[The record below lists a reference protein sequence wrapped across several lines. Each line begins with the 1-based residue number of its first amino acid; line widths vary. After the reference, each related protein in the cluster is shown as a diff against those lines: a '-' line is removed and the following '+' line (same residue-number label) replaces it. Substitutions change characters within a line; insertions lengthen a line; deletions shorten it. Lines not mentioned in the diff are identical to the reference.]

1 MSAPAGPVRVGLVDD
16 QPLMRVAFRTIL
28 ESFGLCIVGEAA
40 DGEEAVR
47 LAVEHRPDVVLMDVR
62 MAGRDG
68 VWATAE
74 IGRRCPGVRV
84 LILTTFDDDEVL
96 HGAARR
102 CRRVPAQERHAR
114 TGARCGPAPGGGRRR
129 ARPGGHRPGARPLPP
144 GLPRPRRRPPPS
156 RWR

>member
-96 HGAARR
+96 HGALRMPRTASLK
-102 CRRVPAQERHAR
+102 PAVSHCSA
-114 TGARCGPAPGGGRRR
+114 
-129 ARPGGHRPGARPLPP
+129 
-144 GLPRPRRRPPPS
+144 
-156 RWR
+156 